1 MAGVA
6 SIDWL
11 RTEGIGSLLIWSWSI
26 ILIVDLDKDQLTF
39 IYSNSTIEVL
49 HKGAKY
55 VQS

>member
-6 SIDWL
+6 SIEWL
-11 RTEGIGSLLIWSWSI
+11 RTGGIGSLSIWSWSI

-39 IYSNSTIEVL
+39 VYSNSTIEVL
-49 HKGAKY
+49 QKGVKY